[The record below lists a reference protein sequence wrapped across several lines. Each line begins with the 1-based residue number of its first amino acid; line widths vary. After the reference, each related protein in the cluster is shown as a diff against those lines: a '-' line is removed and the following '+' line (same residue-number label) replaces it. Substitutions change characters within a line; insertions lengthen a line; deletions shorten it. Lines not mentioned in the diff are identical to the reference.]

1 MNKTLP
7 SLSPSGGD
15 LLATLQ
21 PSGLLLGRCL
31 LGLIFILSG
40 SGKIAGFTATAGYM
54 ASKGLP
60 LPEILLIPTILIEL
74 GGGLLLVLGYQ
85 TRWAALALFLFLIPV
100 TLLFHDFWAAAPDQ
114 VRNQMI
120 HFEKNLAI
128 MGGMLYVVFMGAGC
142 YSLDAYRCFSARL

>member
-1 MNKTLP
+1 MNKTLSP
-7 SLSPSGGD
+7 LSPPGGD
-15 LLATLQ
+15 LLAALQ

-60 LPEILLIPTILIEL
+60 LPEVLLIPTILIEL

-100 TLLFHDFWAAAPDQ
+100 TLLFHNFWAAAPDQ

-128 MGGMLYVVFMGAGC
+128 MGGMLYVVFMGAGR
-142 YSLDAYRCFSARL
+142 YSLDAYRHSRL

>member
-7 SLSPSGGD
+7 PLSPPGED
-15 LLATLQ
+15 FLAALQ

-54 ASKGLP
+54 AGKGLP
-60 LPEILLIPTILIEL
+60 LPEVLLIPTILIEL

-85 TRWAALALFLFLIPV
+85 ARWAALALFLFLIPV

-128 MGGMLYVVFMGAGC
+128 MGGMLYVVFMGAGR
-142 YSLDAYRCFSARL
+142 YSLDAYRHSRL

>member
-85 TRWAALALFLFLIPV
+85 TWWAALALFLFLIPV
-100 TLLFHDFWAAAPDQ
+100 TLLFHNFWAAAPDQ
-114 VRNQMI
+114 VPNQMI

-128 MGGMLYVVFMGAGC
+128 MGGMLYVVFMGAGR

>member
-1 MNKTLP
+1 MNQTVY
-7 SLSPSGGD
+7 SLSSSSGRR
-15 LLATLQ
+15 LAALQ

-40 SGKIAGFTATAGYM
+40 SGKLMDFAATAGYM

-60 LPEILLIPTILIEL
+60 LPELLLIPTILIEL

-85 TRWAALALFLFLIPV
+85 TRWAALALFLFVIPTTLI
-100 TLLFHDFWAAAPDQ
+100 FHNFWTVAADQ
-114 VRNQMI
+114 VHNQQI

-128 MGGMLYVVFMGAGC
+128 MGGLLYVVFTGAGR
-142 YSLDAYRCFSARL
+142 YSLEGDL

>member
-1 MNKTLP
+1 MNPTLY
-7 SLSPSGGD
+7 SLSSSSGHR
-15 LLATLQ
+15 LAALQ

-40 SGKIAGFTATAGYM
+40 SGKLMDFTATAGYM

-60 LPEILLIPTILIEL
+60 LPELLLIPTLLIEL

-85 TRWAALALFLFLIPV
+85 TRWAALALFLFVIPTTLI
-100 TLLFHDFWAAAPDQ
+100 FHNFWAVAADQ
-114 VRNQMI
+114 VHNQQI

-128 MGGMLYVVFMGAGC
+128 MGGLLYVVFTGAGR
-142 YSLDAYRCFSARL
+142 YSLEGDT